1 MERGKQVME
10 NIFNCLRCGVEIEQN
25 IRNSRKYCPECAE
38 IMRLERDR
46 QYSRERLAEERET
59 NAIKAAGKQVE
70 KSAFLEEH
78 KKADKELDARSRKQR
93 QLQCRF
99 CKYQLRHG
107 SKGKLYCIGCD
118 YISWKK
124 HSRDKGNGPGDCRS
138 FEPLTKAAKA
148 ERMERRRKALL
159 EVEANNAQNTGEKMR
174 GIN

>member
-1 MERGKQVME
+1 MAVM
-10 NIFNCLRCGVEIEQN
+10 FNCQRCGVEIDQN
-25 IRNSRKYCPECAE
+25 IRYSRKYCPECAE

-46 QYSRERLAEERET
+46 QYSRERMAEERET

-70 KSAFLEEH
+70 KSAFLEERR
-78 KKADKELDARSRKQR
+78 KADAELDARSRKQI

-99 CKYQLRHG
+99 CKYQLRQG
-107 SKGKLYCIGCD
+107 SNNKLYCIGCD

-138 FEPLTKAAKA
+138 FEPMTKEGEA
-148 ERMERRRKALL
+148 ERIERRRKALL
-159 EVEANNAQNTGEKMR
+159 EFEANNALNTGEKMR